1 MPSQVVSVEG
11 GVTTPSDH
19 IFQHLKSGATF
30 DASGDYSSTVEKFT
44 FVVPSGR
51 EAEIERMLIYIEDA
65 GAPTAGKYGYNIV
78 LANGIKAYIRDSN
91 DDAII
96 DLTPDRAVF
105 TNADWAALCFDV
117 AVLDWGVASSVN
129 TVAVRWTFAKSGA
142 PLYLKGRDGHYL
154 SVELNDDFTGLL
166 SHRFLIQGIYRK

>member
-1 MPSQVVSVEG
+1 MAQQVVAVEG
-11 GVTTPSDH
+11 DHTSPTAH
-19 IFQHLKSGATF
+19 IFQHMKSGATF

-51 EAEIERMLIYIEDA
+51 EAEIERMLVYIEDA
-65 GAPTAGKYGYNIV
+65 GAPTAGKYGWNLV
-78 LANGIKAYIRDSN
+78 LANGIKVYIRDAA
-91 DDAII
+91 DAIVA

-105 TNADWAALCFDV
+105 TNADWAALCYDV
-117 AVLDWGVASSVN
+117 AVLDWGVASSIN

-154 SVELNDDFTGLL
+154 SVELNDDFTGLT
-166 SHRFLIQGIYRK
+166 SHRFLIQGIYHK

>member
-1 MPSQVVSVEG
+1 MPEREVSVFSGFTEPG
-11 GVTTPSDH
+11 DH
-19 IFQHLKSGATF
+19 IFKHLKSGAAY
-30 DASGDYSSTVEKFT
+30 DAVGDYSSTVTQFT

-65 GAPTAGKYGYNIV
+65 GAPTAGKYGYNLV
-78 LANGIKAYIRDSN
+78 LANGIKAYIRDAN
-91 DDAII
+91 DAIVV
-96 DLTPDRAVF
+96 DLTPDRAVL